1 MTSVSENWGL
11 RCPRCNSDSGLCI
24 TAEVVVVLHPDGT
37 DPLDGCREW
46 TDYSPCYCAA
56 CGFEGIVASFKLLE
70 AETTEVSQ

>member
-24 TAEVVVVLHPDGT
+24 TAEVVDVPHPDGT

-46 TDYSPCYCAA
+46 TEYSRCYCAA
-56 CGFEGIVASFKLLE
+56 CGLEGFAAFKLL
-70 AETTEVSQ
+70 ETTEVSQ